1 MKSLLSGA
9 WHFLIF
15 TVKILC
21 LSTTMNRYES
31 FPGPL
36 LNSQVKQVAIAEGQG
51 HFQMFP
57 S

>member
-1 MKSLLSGA
+1 
-9 WHFLIF
+9 
-15 TVKILC
+15 
-21 LSTTMNRYES
+21 MNRYES